1 MSKSQILSNEDELKR
16 TQEKSMKQIQT
27 NIIDFV
33 SNAGRADELAAFF
46 EECHI
51 FGDSRLY
58 RWDPVFRTYERR
70 DF

>member
-27 NIIDFV
+27 NINEFV
-33 SNAGRADELAAFF
+33 SNEGRADELAAFF